1 MTKKKTVKIT
11 DNSNPNITRTFENG
25 KMVVTFPNGR
35 SREITVEQLQ
45 QRKANVPTMF
55 ANRATRLSEMVTR
68 ITERIANETDETKKT
83 RMQERLTKMQ
93 ERQSNLPTQEEIE
106 TRLDGWIAQAQASV
120 GE

>member
-1 MTKKKTVKIT
+1 MAIE
-11 DNSNPNITRTFENG
+11 RTFVDG

-55 ANRATRLSEMVTR
+55 ANRTAR
-68 ITERIANETDETKKT
+68 INQMIARVTERIANETDETKKN
-83 RMQERLTKMQ
+83 RMQARLTKMQ
-93 ERQSNLPTQEEIE
+93 ERQSNLPTQENIE
-106 TRLDGWIAQAQASV
+106 ARLDGWIAQAQASV